1 MGRYSKFHGNYILKK
16 RHQSTILGNIYE
28 RDWVTVGAEHRLE
41 KGKKPIYSDSNF
53 LFTVNSIP
61 NRSRKHNY
69 GQEVAKW
76 TYDDVKDS
84 SPKSNEVRVCDYS
97 RDIRDYAYYG
107 SAEELVRASV
117 LDIIDRFPPVV
128 YGSLDMPTV
137 RTIDEVG
144 HGVILGYVVYN
155 PFNINLTTKLS
166 DDQLKQYN
174 PLHFPLNTAL
184 EDYCLVAN
192 INGVTDVKE
201 IKSYV
206 VENGVSLNCV
216 PYNWYPPEGDINK
229 RSPQPE
235 NRTDGRPLY
244 TITITVDGR
253 EYKIFGY
260 MSEGE
265 PLLLTMTP
273 RFTLMPKKDYY
284 DAFFKN
290 LKGFESTLLNLT
302 TNPKYTANLLTMD
315 RGPEDLTYTY
325 RYCNYTWPSFTVDGI
340 EYPIIDVDSSSFSDY
355 VGKLTDMA
363 HTFDEEWC
371 DNLYSN
377 MTHESIKNFDWTYTK
392 EFAEGE
398 EEENVEGG
406 NRMKHLLRWIGRV
419 FDDVKHDIDGIGYTN
434 EITYGGECNID
445 DAELTDKLTDTGW
458 FITSTV
464 PNAYTAD
471 NVAVS
476 MADVSLSDD
485 IVKGDV
491 KWFPTRDYTHLK
503 ETDVDIDFMKRLFLS
518 SAEIWKSKG
527 TMEAIDMV
535 MAMFGF
541 GCDDYSLKEE
551 YYTTTPL
558 SYDGK
563 DLGTDMTNGEYL
575 EAIQRNIGSR
585 DDLYD
590 GIPLGYMYKESERK
604 GATPPEDADGL
615 YLVPMMEQDKHY
627 DGDLYFQSKG
637 GWGLHAIKKT
647 DECYTDEYGTSEYL
661 ETLSYLRTAS
671 DIDEMLNA
679 DYSSL
684 NVGDFF
690 YVENLDSYY
699 DYDEDPNAET
709 RNVCPTGKDD
719 CKAISHFFKLVDEF
733 YHDEFKGW
741 KNVNC
746 QNYSDADE
754 YKSDLARIEYLASII
769 SMSDGNN
776 PHVGYGQYDDGEDF
790 KLNMQKPF
798 KYAYDNYMIDDS
810 DVIDVAGKDWFEL
823 KEVEEGEEEF
833 NPGEKRDEDRET
845 VFPKVING
853 ETLFPKVIN
862 EVKENEGG
870 EEVEEPYYV
879 NSKVLTFTWK
889 LKQTDATNDDK
900 VTVNF
905 KNYFFEKMVPY
916 LIQVIPSTTILKF
929 NFNDGDNS

>member
-1 MGRYSKFHGNYILKK
+1 MGRYSKFHSNYILKK
-16 RHQSTILGNIYE
+16 RHQSTVLGNIYE

-128 YGSLDMPTV
+128 YRSDDKATV
-137 RTIDEVG
+137 RTIDETSET
-144 HGVILGYVVYN
+144 GYVVIDNYHIVYN
-155 PFNINLTTKLS
+155 PFSINLTTKLT

-184 EDYCLVAN
+184 EDYCIVSGSGD
-192 INGVTDVKE
+192 ISE
-201 IKSYV
+201 IKSYTV
-206 VENGVSLNCV
+206 KSGATLNCV
-216 PYNWYPPEGDINK
+216 PNNWYPTGYNQN
-229 RSPQPE
+229 SPQPE
-235 NRTDGRPLY
+235 NRGNGNPLY
-244 TITITVDGR
+244 TINITTKNGKT
-253 EYKIFGY
+253 YSILGY

-265 PLLLTMTP
+265 PLLLSTSEVFNLT
-273 RFTLMPKKDYY
+273 PKKYYY

-302 TNPKYTANLLTMD
+302 STPKYTANLLTMD

-325 RYCNYTWPSFTVDGI
+325 RYRNYTWPSYTIKGI
-340 EYPIIDVDSSSFSDY
+340 EYPIIDTESSSFSDY

-445 DAELTDKLTDTGW
+445 DAELTDKLTDSGW
-458 FITSTV
+458 FVTSTV

-485 IVKGDV
+485 IVTGEV

-503 ETDVDIDFMKRLFLS
+503 ETDADIDFMKRLFLS
-518 SAEIWKSKG
+518 SAEIWRSKG

-541 GCDDYSLKEE
+541 GCDDYSLTEE

-558 SYDGK
+558 SYIGE
-563 DLGTDMTNGEYL
+563 DLGADMTNGEYL

-590 GIPLGYMYKESERK
+590 DIPLGYMYKESERE
-604 GATPPEDADGL
+604 GSTQPEETKGL

-637 GWGLHAIKKT
+637 GWGLHEVKKT
-647 DECYTDEYGTSEYL
+647 DECYTGEHGTSEYL

-709 RNVCPTGKDD
+709 PNVCPTGKDD

-790 KLNMQKPF
+790 KANMQKPF
-798 KYAYDNYMIDDS
+798 KYACDNYLIDDP
-810 DVIDVAGKDWFEL
+810 DVIDVADKDWFKL
-823 KEVEEGEEEF
+823 APNEEER
-833 NPGEKRDEDRET
+833 RDEDRET

-853 ETLFPKVIN
+853 ETLFPKVEN
-862 EVKENEGG
+862 EVADS
-870 EEVEEPYYV
+870 YYV

-889 LKQTDATNDDK
+889 LKQTNDADNNEA
-900 VTVNF
+900 TVNF
-905 KNYFFEKMVPY
+905 KDYFFEKMVPY

-929 NFNDGDNS
+929 EFDE

>member
-1 MGRYSKFHGNYILKK
+1 MGRYSKFHSNYILKK
-16 RHQSTILGNIYE
+16 RHQSTVLGNIYE

-128 YGSLDMPTV
+128 YRSGNQATV
-137 RTIDEVG
+137 RTVDETG
-144 HGVILGYVVYN
+144 ETGYVVIEGNYFIVYN
-155 PFNINLTTKLS
+155 PFSINLTTKLT

-184 EDYCLVAN
+184 ENYCIVP
-192 INGVTDVKE
+192 GRGE
-201 IKSYV
+201 ISEIESYT
-206 VENGVSLNCV
+206 VESGATLNCV
-216 PYNWYPPEGDINK
+216 PYNWYPDGYN
-229 RSPQPE
+229 RNSPQPE
-235 NRTDGRPLY
+235 NKGNGDPLY
-244 TITITVDGR
+244 AISIKTKNGKTYSIL
-253 EYKIFGY
+253 GY

-265 PLLLTMTP
+265 PLLLSRSGVFYLT
-273 RFTLMPKKDYY
+273 PKKDYY

-302 TNPKYTANLLTMD
+302 SNPKYTANLLTMD

-325 RYCNYTWPSFTVDGI
+325 RYRNYTWPSYTIKDI

-371 DNLYSN
+371 DNLYAN

-445 DAELTDKLTDTGW
+445 DAELTDKLTDSGW
-458 FITSTV
+458 FVTSTV
-464 PNAYTAD
+464 PNAYTGD

-476 MADVSLSDD
+476 MSDVSLSDD
-485 IVKGDV
+485 IVTGEV
-491 KWFPTRDYTHLK
+491 KWFPTRDYTQLK
-503 ETDVDIDFMKRLFLS
+503 ETDADVDFMKRLFLS

-558 SYDGK
+558 SYTKK
-563 DLGTDMTNGEYL
+563 DLGTDTTNGEYL
-575 EAIQRNIGSR
+575 EAIQNNIGSR
-585 DDLYD
+585 DDLYE
-590 GIPLGYMYKESERK
+590 GIPLGYMYKESERE
-604 GATPPEDADGL
+604 GNTPPKDTDGL
-615 YLVPMMEQDKHY
+615 YLVPMMEQNKHY

-637 GWGLHAIKKT
+637 GWGLHDVKKT

-699 DYDEDPNAET
+699 DYDKGPNAET
-709 RNVCPTGKDD
+709 PNVCPTGEGKDG
-719 CKAISHFFKLVDEF
+719 CKTISHFFKLVDEF

-746 QNYSDADE
+746 QNYSDVNE

-798 KYAYDNYMIDDS
+798 KYAYDNYMIDDP
-810 DVIDVAGKDWFEL
+810 DVIDVAGKDWFTL
-823 KEVEEGEEEF
+823 GNVEE
-833 NPGEKRDEDRET
+833 KRRDEGGET
-845 VFPKVING
+845 VFPKV
-853 ETLFPKVIN
+853 KN
-862 EVKENEGG
+862 EVKK
-870 EEVEEPYYV
+870 VDSYYV

-905 KNYFFEKMVPY
+905 KDYFFEKMVPY

-929 NFNDGDNS
+929 DFDEGNNS

>member
-1 MGRYSKFHGNYILKK
+1 MGRYSKFHSNYILKK
-16 RHQSTILGNIYE
+16 RHQSTVLGNIYE

-128 YGSLDMPTV
+128 YRSGNQATV
-137 RTIDEVG
+137 RTIDEK
-144 HGVILGYVVYN
+144 GYVLIEDIYFEGKRVQPFIVNN
-155 PFNINLTTKLS
+155 PFSINLTTKLT

-184 EDYCLVAN
+184 ENYCIVPGRGK
-192 INGVTDVKE
+192 ISEIESYTVESGVT
-201 IKSYV
+201 
-206 VENGVSLNCV
+206 LNCV
-216 PYNWYPPEGDINK
+216 PNNWYPTSYNLY
-229 RSPQPE
+229 SPQPE
-235 NRTDGRPLY
+235 NRDNGDPLY
-244 TITITVDGR
+244 TITIKAKNGKT
-253 EYKIFGY
+253 YIILGY

-265 PLLLTMTP
+265 PLLLSGSGVFFLT
-273 RFTLMPKKDYY
+273 PKKEYY

-290 LKGFESTLLNLT
+290 LNGFESVLLNLT
-302 TNPKYTANLLTMD
+302 SNPKYTANLLTMD
-315 RGPEDLTYTY
+315 RRPEDLTYTY
-325 RYCNYTWPSFTVDGI
+325 RYRNYTWPSYTIDNFPVNGI

-485 IVKGDV
+485 IVTGEV
-491 KWFPTRDYTHLK
+491 KWFPTRDYTQLK
-503 ETDVDIDFMKRLFLS
+503 ETDVDVDFMKRLFLS

-558 SYDGK
+558 SYTEK
-563 DLGTDMTNGEYL
+563 DLGNGMTNGKYL
-575 EAIQRNIGSR
+575 EAIQNNIGSR

-590 GIPLGYMYKESERK
+590 GIPLGYMYKESERE
-604 GATPPEDADGL
+604 GSTPPKDTDGL

-627 DGDLYFQSKG
+627 DGDLYFQGKG
-637 GWGLHAIKKT
+637 GWGLHDVKKT

-709 RNVCPTGKDD
+709 SNVCPTGEGKDD
-719 CKAISHFFKLVDEF
+719 CKTISHFFKLVDEF

-746 QNYSDADE
+746 QNYSDAAE

-798 KYAYDNYMIDDS
+798 KYAYDNYMIDDP
-810 DVIDVAGKDWFEL
+810 DVIDVAGKDWFTL
-823 KEVEEGEEEF
+823 GNAEEER
-833 NPGEKRDEDRET
+833 RDEDRET

-862 EVKENEGG
+862 DVKEAGS
-870 EEVEEPYYV
+870 YYV
-879 NSKVLTFTWK
+879 NSKVLTFTWN

-905 KNYFFEKMVPY
+905 KDYFFEKMVPY

-929 NFNDGDNS
+929 EFDE

>member
-1 MGRYSKFHGNYILKK
+1 MGRYSKFHSNYILKK
-16 RHQSTILGNIYE
+16 RHQSTVLGNIYE

-97 RDIRDYAYYG
+97 RDIRGYAYYG

-128 YGSLDMPTV
+128 YRSGIQATV
-137 RTIDEVG
+137 RTIDEK
-144 HGVILGYVVYN
+144 GYVVIEGNYFIVYN
-155 PFNINLTTKLS
+155 PFSINLTTKLT

-184 EDYCLVAN
+184 ENYCIVP
-192 INGVTDVKE
+192 GRGE
-201 IKSYV
+201 ISEIESYT
-206 VENGVSLNCV
+206 VESGATLNCV
-216 PYNWYPPEGDINK
+216 PYNWYPDGYNQN
-229 RSPQPE
+229 SPQPE
-235 NRTDGRPLY
+235 NRGNGDPLY
-244 TITITVDGR
+244 TINIKTKNGKTYSIL
-253 EYKIFGY
+253 GY

-265 PLLLTMTP
+265 PLLLSSPGTGVFYLT
-273 RFTLMPKKDYY
+273 PKKDYY

-290 LKGFESTLLNLT
+290 LKGFESVLLNLT
-302 TNPKYTANLLTMD
+302 SNPKYTANLLTMD

-325 RYCNYTWPSFTVDGI
+325 RYRNYTWPSFTVKGI
-340 EYPIIDVDSSSFSDY
+340 EYPIIDIESSSFSDY

-445 DAELTDKLTDTGW
+445 DAELTDKLTDSGW
-458 FITSTV
+458 FVTSTV

-476 MADVSLSDD
+476 MSDVSLSDD
-485 IVKGDV
+485 IVTGEV
-491 KWFPTRDYTHLK
+491 KWFPTRDYTQLK
-503 ETDVDIDFMKRLFLS
+503 ETDVDVDFMKRLFLS

-558 SYDGK
+558 SYTKKD
-563 DLGTDMTNGEYL
+563 DLGADMTNGEYL
-575 EAIQRNIGSR
+575 EAIQNNIGSR
-585 DDLYD
+585 DNLYD
-590 GIPLGYMYKESERK
+590 GIPLGYMYKESERT
-604 GATPPEDADGL
+604 GATPPEEAKGL
-615 YLVPMMEQDKHY
+615 YLVPMMEQGKHY

-637 GWGLHAIKKT
+637 GWGLHDVKKT
-647 DECYTDEYGTSEYL
+647 DECYTGEHGTNEYL

-699 DYDEDPNAET
+699 DYDEDPNAAT
-709 RNVCPTGKDD
+709 PNVCPTGKDD
-719 CKAISHFFKLVDEF
+719 CKTISHFFKLVDEF

-746 QNYSDADE
+746 QNYSDVDE

-798 KYAYDNYMIDDS
+798 KYAYDNYMIDDP
-810 DVIDVAGKDWFEL
+810 DVTDVAGKDWFTL
-823 KEVEEGEEEF
+823 GNVEEER
-833 NPGEKRDEDRET
+833 RDEDGET
-845 VFPKVING
+845 VFPKV
-853 ETLFPKVIN
+853 KN
-862 EVKENEGG
+862 EVKKTDL
-870 EEVEEPYYV
+870 YYV

-900 VTVNF
+900 ATVNF
-905 KNYFFEKMVPY
+905 KDYFFEKMVPY

-929 NFNDGDNS
+929 NFNEGNNS